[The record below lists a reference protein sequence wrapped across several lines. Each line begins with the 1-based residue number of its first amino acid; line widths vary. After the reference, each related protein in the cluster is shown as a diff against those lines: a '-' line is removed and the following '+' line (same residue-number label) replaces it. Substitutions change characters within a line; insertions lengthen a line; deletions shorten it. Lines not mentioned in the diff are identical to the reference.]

1 MRVVTV
7 TADDPRVGE
16 YRGLT
21 DMQWR
26 ILREPQEGFFLAEG
40 EKVILRALSN
50 GYRPRGALTTE
61 KWLPGLTA
69 AFADYDVDVLLADEA
84 TLRSI
89 VGFRLHRGALAAFAR
104 ASHDDV
110 DAVLADA
117 RTVVALEGLVD
128 HTNVGLVFRTAAALG
143 IDAVLV
149 SPTCA
154 DPYYRR
160 SVKTSM
166 GAVLSMP
173 WATTGAWPEAL
184 HGLKQRGFLM
194 AALTPDPDAA
204 DISSWL
210 RPDQP
215 VALLLGTEGDG
226 LTPGALA
233 AVDTALRIPVTDRVD
248 SLNVAAAAAI
258 ACYAIGL
265 DPGRPRPGH
274 THR

>member
-1 MRVVTV
+1 MQVVTV
-7 TADDPRVGE
+7 AADDPRVRE
-16 YRGLT
+16 YRDLT

-26 ILREPQEGFFLAEG
+26 MLHEPQEGFFLAEG
-40 EKVILRALSN
+40 EKVIRRALAN
-50 GYRPRGALTTE
+50 GYRPRSALTTA
-61 KWLPGLTA
+61 KWLPGMA
-69 AFADYDVDVLLADEA
+69 DAFAQHDVEVLLADELV
-84 TLRSI
+84 LRSI
-89 VGFRLHRGALAAFAR
+89 VGFRLHRGALAAFVR
-104 ASHDDV
+104 KPQTDIDG
-110 DAVLADA
+110 VLADT

-128 HTNVGLVFRTAAALG
+128 HTNVGLVFRTAAALN

-173 WATTGAWPEAL
+173 WAITGPWPDAL
-184 HGLKQRGFLM
+184 VELKRRGFLL
-194 AALTPDPDAA
+194 AALTPAATAA
-204 DISSWL
+204 DISSWS

-226 LTPGALA
+226 LTAGALA
-233 AVDTALRIPVTDRVD
+233 EVDTALRIPVTGRVD

-265 DPGRPRPGH
+265 PPVHDANS
-274 THR
+274 T

>member
-7 TADDPRVGE
+7 TAEDPRVGE
-16 YRGLT
+16 YRDLT

-26 ILREPQEGFFLAEG
+26 MLREPQEGFFLAEG
-40 EKVILRALSN
+40 EKVILRAVAN
-50 GYRPRGALTTE
+50 GYHPRSVLTTE
-61 KWLPGLTA
+61 KWLPGMAA
-69 AFADYDVDVLLADEA
+69 AFAEYDIEVLVADEA
-84 TLRSI
+84 VLRGI
-89 VGFRLHRGALAAFAR
+89 VGFRLHRGALAAFTR
-104 ASHDDV
+104 ATHIDV
-110 DAVLADA
+110 DTVLAGA
-117 RTVVALEGLVD
+117 RTVVAMEGLVD

-173 WATTGAWPEAL
+173 WATTATWPAAL
-184 HGLKQRGFLM
+184 RELRGQGFLL
-194 AALTPDPDAA
+194 AALTPDAGAVDLN
-204 DISSWL
+204 SWP

-215 VALLLGTEGDG
+215 VALLLGTEGAG

-233 AVDTALRIPVTDRVD
+233 AVDVALRIPVTDRVD

-258 ACYAIGL
+258 ACYAIG
-265 DPGRPRPGH
+265 RPPSSGTPPQH
-274 THR
+274 

>member
-7 TADDPRVGE
+7 AADDARVSE
-16 YRGLT
+16 YRDLT

-26 ILREPQEGFFLAEG
+26 MLREPQEGFFLAEG
-40 EKVILRALSN
+40 DKVIQRALAN
-50 GYRPRGALTTE
+50 GYRPRSALTTK

-69 AFADYDVDVLLADEA
+69 ALAEHDVEVMLAEESV
-84 TLRSI
+84 LRSI
-89 VGFRLHRGALAAFAR
+89 VGFRLHRGALAAFER
-104 ASHDDV
+104 APHTDIGR
-110 DAVLADA
+110 ALTEA
-117 RTVVALEGLVD
+117 RTVVVLEGLVD

-143 IDAVLV
+143 VDAVLV
-149 SPTCA
+149 SPNCA

-173 WATTGAWPEAL
+173 WAVTGAWPQAL
-184 HGLKQRGFLM
+184 NDLKQRGFVL
-194 AALTPDPDAA
+194 AALTPAHDAV
-204 DISSWL
+204 DIASWG

-233 AVDTALRIPVTDRVD
+233 AVDIALRIPVSGRVD

-258 ACYAIGL
+258 ACYAL
-265 DPGRPRPGH
+265 AVPVDRSVS
-274 THR
+274 

>member
-1 MRVVTV
+1 MHVVTV
-7 TADDPRVGE
+7 TAEDARVAE
-16 YRGLT
+16 YRDLT

-26 ILREPQEGFFLAEG
+26 MLHEPQVGFFLAEG
-40 EKVILRALSN
+40 EKVILRALAH
-50 GYRPRGALTTE
+50 GYQPRSVLTTE
-61 KWLPGLTA
+61 KWLPGMA
-69 AFADYDVDVLLADEA
+69 SAFAEHDVEILVAPESVL
-84 TLRSI
+84 RGI
-89 VGFRLHRGALAAFAR
+89 VGFRLHRGALAAFTR
-104 ASHDDV
+104 APSPNIV
-110 DAVLADA
+110 EVLSGA

-166 GAVLSMP
+166 GAVLSLP
-173 WATTGAWPEAL
+173 WTTTTPWPDAL
-184 HGLKQRGFLM
+184 HELQHRGFLL
-194 AALTPDPDAA
+194 AALTPDPTAV
-204 DISSWL
+204 DITQWT
-210 RPDQP
+210 RPAQP

-226 LTPGALA
+226 LSAGALA
-233 AVDTALRIPVTDRVD
+233 AVDVSLRIPVTHRVD

-265 DPGRPRPGH
+265 QPG
-274 THR
+274 